1 MRRTVR
7 ALSLAA
13 AAGTVLGVLAP
24 VASASPPAPPEPGAA
39 THSTCPPQKGHQ
51 QWEGQG
57 GSAYEE
63 DEAAE
68 PEAEP
73 DRLEAKSL
81 AADSLAADSLAA
93 DSLEGDSLE
102 GESLDDAE
110 SLHADSLE
118 PETDAPGHAPED
130 SGEADPFAADESL
143 ASEDTAELSGSG
155 ARKPTPKPSS
165 GQGKDPHCGRTPV
178 PGGVHAG
185 GGGSFTD
192 SVPALAAGGLL
203 IAGAFG
209 AAAHRLYRRKDSR
222 THG

>member
-57 GSAYEE
+57 GSAYQE
-63 DEAAE
+63 DEGDELAE
-68 PEAEP
+68 LEAE
-73 DRLEAKSL
+73 L
-81 AADSLAADSLAA
+81 
-93 DSLEGDSLE
+93 DSLE
-102 GESLDDAE
+102 AE
-110 SLHADSLE
+110 ADV
-118 PETDAPGHAPED
+118 PVPAPED
-130 SGEADPFAADESL
+130 SGEADPFAADESHE
-143 ASEDTAELSGSG
+143 SEDAAELSGSD
-155 ARKPTPKPSS
+155 AKKPDSKPSS
-165 GQGKDPHCGRTPV
+165 KPSAGHTKDPHCGRTPV

-209 AAAHRLYRRKDSR
+209 AAAHRLYRRRDSR